1 VADPKL
7 EYENDTF
14 QQGQSLQSDVEVAG
28 TNFLQTDGDV
38 TEITLLINWGSQT
51 SWQGV
56 GAYVIDPD
64 GTTHDIFTT
73 GSLPFGSGTR
83 QDTLVLQSGSFPTTI
98 DGTWEFYIDDQMFN
112 SVDLNF
118 VQVWV
123 TCTNQN
129 MPVTYSETIWHN
141 ADAYRGGIDLTDNQ
155 RHVYPSNGATIA
167 ADSGSGGT
175 NAFSFDGT
183 DDVWQNPDGSDKFDG
198 VTTCSWSMW
207 VKPDQLTTK
216 KMIFCNHG
224 YRKGNWQI
232 YLSGS
237 TVNLFVGF
245 WDPAFASSDAMRT
258 YANTINTA
266 SQWYHI
272 VIIFDGSEPLA
283 DRVKIYIDN
292 QAEST
297 TNIEYGN
304 GVTVLPHATLAGPE
318 PPLAVGGLVD
328 TSLGGVPSGTIR
340 WPFDGLVDDCRS
352 WPNYKLT
359 TDDITWLYSGRGVG
373 GGPSDGNYNAFSNKH
388 FSSAIQG
395 LVR

>member
-1 VADPKL
+1 MADPKL

-28 TNFLQTDGDV
+28 TSFLQTDGDV
-38 TEITLLINWGSQT
+38 TQITLLINWDSQT

-64 GTTHDIFTT
+64 GTTHDIFTA
-73 GSLPFGSGTR
+73 GSLPFGTGIR
-83 QDTLVLQSGSFPTTI
+83 QDTVVLQSGSFPTTI

-112 SVDLNF
+112 SVDLRF

-129 MPVTYSETIWHN
+129 MPVTYSESIWHN

-175 NAFSFDGT
+175 DAFSFDGT
-183 DDVWQNPDGSDKFDG
+183 DDVWQDPDGN
-198 VTTCSWSMW
+198 TTLDNATTGSWSMW

-224 YRKGNWQI
+224 YRKGSWQI

-237 TVNLFVGF
+237 TVNFFAGY
-245 WDPAFASSDAMRT
+245 WDPTFASSDGMRT
-258 YANTINTA
+258 YANSINTA
-266 SQWYHI
+266 GQWYHI

-283 DRVKIYIDN
+283 DRVKIWIDD

-297 TNIEYGN
+297 TNTEYGN
-304 GVTVLPHATLAGPE
+304 GITALPYSTIAGAK

-340 WPFDGLVDDCRS
+340 YPFDGLVDDVRA
-352 WPNYKLT
+352 WAGYKLT
-359 TDDITWLYSGRGVG
+359 TDDISWLYSGRGG
-373 GGPSDGNYNAFSNKH
+373 AGGPSEGVYNPFTNNQFNPAT
-388 FSSAIQG
+388 QG
-395 LVR
+395 HVR

>member
-1 VADPKL
+1 MPTNYLTYK
-7 EYENDTF
+7 NDTSG
-14 QQGQSLQSDVEVAG
+14 QGQSLQRDVEVDG
-28 TNFLQTDGDV
+28 VGFLQTDGDV
-38 TEITLLINWGSQT
+38 DEIRVSITWSSQT

-56 GAYVIDPD
+56 EAYVLDPD
-64 GTTHDIFTT
+64 GTQHDIFTV
-73 GSLPFGSGTR
+73 GSLPFGSGQRT
-83 QDTLVLQSGSFPTTI
+83 DSLTIATNDFPSTI
-98 DGTWEFYIDDQMFN
+98 DGTWEFYIADQMFN
-112 SVDLNF
+112 SVDFFESAVLADCT
-118 VQVWV
+118 QVG
-123 TCTNQN
+123 
-129 MPVTYSETIWHN
+129 MPSTYSETTWHN
-141 ADAYRGGIDLTDNQ
+141 ADTFRGGFDLTASTT
-155 RHVYPSNGATIA
+155 RRPIYPENGATIVA
-167 ADSGSGGT
+167 NTGSSGT

-183 DDVWQNPDGSDKFDG
+183 DDVWQNPDGSDEFDG

-207 VKPDQLTTK
+207 CYPDQLSTK

-245 WDPAFASSDAMRT
+245 WDPAFASSDGMRT

-304 GVTVLPHATLAGPE
+304 GVTALPYATLSGPE

-328 TSLGGVPSGTIR
+328 TSLGGAPSGTIR
-340 WPFDGLVDDCRS
+340 WPFDGLVDDVRA
-352 WPNYKLT
+352 WAGYKLT
-359 TDDITWLYSGRGVG
+359 QDDRDWLYTGRGVA
-373 GGPSDGNYNAFSNKH
+373 GGPTEPFKAYYIPPSP
-388 FSSAIQG
+388 IVG
-395 LVR
+395 LFQ